1 MTPEFDYDK
10 LPEDQAIEIANS
22 IARDN
27 LERSNAFYPVGKVKE
42 GFYAKYGKR
51 ALDILFSGAALVVF
65 LPVNSVIGVITY
77 FDVGSPIF
85 FKQKRMG
92 KGCKPFTM
100 VKFRNMTNEKDE
112 NGVLLRADLR
122 VTKWGSFV
130 RSSSLDELLNFL
142 NVFKGD
148 MSIIGPRPLPLVYK
162 GRFNNYHELRHAV
175 KPGLDCPLLD
185 PSKTMTW
192 ANRLEN
198 DAWYA
203 QNVSFKT
210 DAKLVG
216 LLVREALFGKDKK
229 ARAEGFTEGTFM
241 GYYEDGK
248 VMDSNHIPP
257 KYYEKYLEKDESE
270 KNDES

>member
-1 MTPEFDYDK
+1 MSTEFDYDK
-10 LPEDQAIEIANS
+10 LPKEQAMEIADS
-22 IARDN
+22 IRRDN
-27 LERSNAFYPVGKVKE
+27 RDNSDKYYPHATVNK
-42 GFYAKYGKR
+42 GFYALYGKR
-51 ALDILFSGAALVVF
+51 ALDIAISGVALVVS
-65 LPVNSVIGVITY
+65 LPINSVIGVITF

-100 VKFRNMTNEKDE
+100 VKFRNMTNETDE

-130 RSSSLDELLNFL
+130 RATSLDELLNFI

-162 GRFNNYHELRHAV
+162 GRFNKYHELRHAV

-185 PSKTMTW
+185 PEKTMTW

-203 QNVSFKT
+203 QNISFRT
-210 DAKLVG
+210 DLKLAG

-241 GYYEDGK
+241 GYYEDGT
-248 VMDSNHIPP
+248 VMDSNHIPR
-257 KYYEKYLEKDESE
+257 KYYEKYLTQEKE
-270 KNDES
+270 KASN